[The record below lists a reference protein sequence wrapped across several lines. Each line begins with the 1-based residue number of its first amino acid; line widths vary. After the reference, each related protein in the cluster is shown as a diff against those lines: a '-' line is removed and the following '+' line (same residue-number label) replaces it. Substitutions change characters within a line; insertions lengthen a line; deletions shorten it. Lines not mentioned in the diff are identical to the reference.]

1 MYKYE
6 MHCHTK
12 ESSKCGKIS
21 GAEMADFYKDMGYTG
36 LIISDHFFN
45 GNTAVPKDLPW
56 EERIEQF
63 CKGYE
68 VAKARGDKIGIDVF
82 LAWENS
88 YRGNDFL
95 TYGLD
100 KKWLLEHPYCDTLP
114 VKEYLCLVK
123 KSGGYSVQAHPY
135 READYVDMIR
145 LLPRNV
151 DAVETV
157 NACNTD
163 FENKMADIYA
173 TEYGLTKV
181 CGTDNHVGKRDRLSA
196 LELEFRANSILDIIS
211 AIKDGNYKISLYE
224 TN

>member
-1 MYKYE
+1 
-6 MHCHTK
+6 
-12 ESSKCGKIS
+12 
-21 GAEMADFYKDMGYTG
+21 MADFYKDMGYTG